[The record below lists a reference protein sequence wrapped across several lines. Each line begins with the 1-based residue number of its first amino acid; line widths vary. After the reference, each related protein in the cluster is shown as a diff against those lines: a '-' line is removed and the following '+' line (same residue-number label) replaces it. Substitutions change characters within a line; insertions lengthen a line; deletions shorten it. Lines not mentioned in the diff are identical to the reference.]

1 MSGLFGPTTRFVSS
15 YVWVCE
21 LSFVELSAA
30 ELSFVE
36 LSVLEL
42 SSVELAFAE
51 LSFAELSLVELSL
64 VELSVAELSDP
75 ALSEDSPDVV
85 CPEAA
90 EDPVLL
96 LLEDSPVPEL
106 LPVLAF
112 PEASVLTLL
121 CSVFSED

>member
-1 MSGLFGPTTRFVSS
+1 M
-15 YVWVCE
+15 
-21 LSFVELSAA
+21 A

-36 LSVLEL
+36 FSASEL
-42 SSVELAFAE
+42 SSVELAE
-51 LSFAELSLVELSL
+51 LIFAELSLVELSL

-75 ALSEDSPDVV
+75 VLPEDSPDVAP
-85 CPEAA
+85 PEAF
-90 EDPVLL
+90 EDSVFL

-112 PEASVLTLL
+112 PEASAFKPL